1 MDLVIHEA
9 VGIDFP
15 FTLSR
20 VSYEGI
26 KKSFIIIF
34 TGEDVLLVDASGDN
48 MVDTGTAFKAGYSG
62 HKIFSIKKNLVNLF

>member
-1 MDLVIHEA
+1 MDVVIHEA

-15 FTLSR
+15 FALSR

-26 KKSFIIIF
+26 KKSFIVII

-48 MVDTGTAFKAGYSG
+48 R
-62 HKIFSIKKNLVNLF
+62 